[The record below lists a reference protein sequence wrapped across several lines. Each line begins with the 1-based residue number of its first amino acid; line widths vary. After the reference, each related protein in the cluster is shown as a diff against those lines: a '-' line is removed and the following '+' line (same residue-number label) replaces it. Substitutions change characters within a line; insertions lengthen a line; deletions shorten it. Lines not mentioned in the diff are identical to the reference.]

1 MVCNKCGS
9 PITPGATFCTNCGAP
24 VEAQAPQ
31 TYNATPVYNAP
42 QPAAVPG
49 KGLAITSMVLGIIS
63 LALFCFWYLAIPCAI
78 VGLILGAVAINKSR
92 ITGIKNNMA
101 IAGVACSC
109 VALGAALIF
118 ILIVAISCNSLMY
131 Y

>member
-42 QPAAVPG
+42 QPEAVPG
-49 KGLAITSMVLGIIS
+49 KGLAVASMVVGIVSFFCFGIILGI
-63 LALFCFWYLAIPCAI
+63 LAIIFGGVAKSKGCKSGMATAGI
-78 VGLILGAVAINKSR
+78 VLGVVGIGLYF
-92 ITGIKNNMA
+92 ITLFACGGLNA
-101 IAGVACSC
+101 IA
-109 VALGAALIF
+109 
-118 ILIVAISCNSLMY
+118 SLM
-131 Y
+131 